1 MFLMKKFLT
10 KLGNYKLRQR
20 YSKMIFQQKL
30 KEKSDVFGRYFR
42 ENINFVLRTRF
53 SRLIFKVGDAISAFK
68 KKLKTSKDNYR
79 PINILF

>member
-42 ENINFVLRTRF
+42 ENINFCIEN
-53 SRLIFKVGDAISAFK
+53 SIFPSDF
-68 KKLKTSKDNYR
+68 
-79 PINILF
+79 

>member
-10 KLGNYKLRQR
+10 KFGNYKLRQR

-42 ENINFVLRTRF
+42 ENINFCIEN
-53 SRLIFKVGDAISAFK
+53 SIFPSDF
-68 KKLKTSKDNYR
+68 
-79 PINILF
+79 